1 MQGPSDKTVDRLA
14 VTNTLAECDAQLK
27 QLVGDFN
34 KVLSHSVPPKELP
47 EALKKLKA
55 GLSENKEV
63 TTELL
68 RMLSSDRE
76 AADGLYG
83 RVYKEL

>member
-1 MQGPSDKTVDRLA
+1 MDRLA

-34 KVLSHSVPPKELP
+34 KIFSHNVAPKELP

-68 RMLSSDRE
+68 RVLSSDRE

-83 RVYKEL
+83 RVY